1 MSGEGEEEQRRTGRE
16 GRWTVQAVQTGADT
30 HVVPSARKK
39 KMKMGRRETNSREKR
54 EGKGAEGKRGKR
66 EEGRCGPPCKLFD

>member
-1 MSGEGEEEQRRTGRE
+1 MKKNRGGRE
-16 GRWTVQAVQTGADT
+16 EKGGGRSRLCRQVQTLT
-30 HVVPSARKK
+30 SFHPQEKK